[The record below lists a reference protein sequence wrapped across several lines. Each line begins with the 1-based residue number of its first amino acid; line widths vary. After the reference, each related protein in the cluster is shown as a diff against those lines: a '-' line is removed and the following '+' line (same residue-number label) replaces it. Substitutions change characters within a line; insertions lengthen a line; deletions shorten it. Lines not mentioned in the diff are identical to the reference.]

1 MCMIKFAEFLKNP
14 VVGMLFMCIMAI
26 GYLYYDNRTTLT
38 NQIVRLETQVE
49 LLTKENIDLR
59 NQIIQIYKELNK

>member
-1 MCMIKFAEFLKNP
+1 MIKFAEFLKNP

-38 NQIVRLETQVE
+38 NQITRLETQVE
-49 LLTKENIDLR
+49 LLTKENNDLK
-59 NQIIQIYKELNK
+59 NQIIEIYKELNK